1 MIDSTNDRICIRT
14 WILTDVRIAIFD
26 VRSEFVR
33 KNDSIALHLRF
44 ALISSVARLKFKRKS
59 WAPFE
64 MTCNVRTLMLSPWTI
79 IGMEDRDAVNGRC
92 RPSRHRA
99 FFSAASYVTRGLPAR
114 FPSSFLPRSRARY
127 TVIFYVIP
135 SRPAVG
141 QLCRCAT
148 RCDASG
154 FFHCESNRFR
164 IYAF

>member
-1 MIDSTNDRICIRT
+1 MYTYVDPYGRTNRDSSTFAAC
-14 WILTDVRIAIFD
+14 
-26 VRSEFVR
+26 SYE
-33 KNDSIALHLRF
+33 KNNSIVLHLRF

-64 MTCNVRTLMLSPWTI
+64 VTCNVRTLMLSPWTI
-79 IGMEDRDAVNGRC
+79 IGMEDRDAVNGRW

-154 FFHCESNRFR
+154 LFHCESN
-164 IYAF
+164 